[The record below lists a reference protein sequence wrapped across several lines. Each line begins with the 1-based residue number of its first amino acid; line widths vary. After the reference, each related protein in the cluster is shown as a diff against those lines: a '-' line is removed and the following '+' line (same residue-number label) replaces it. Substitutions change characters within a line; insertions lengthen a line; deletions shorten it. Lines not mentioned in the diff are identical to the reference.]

1 MMTKKHSIN
10 GLFGAA
16 ALTLLLSGCV
26 APHHASTAP
35 ATPAPV
41 CAHGDAMAETTL
53 YFGLSRPAGPNIT
66 DAEWQHFLDQEVT
79 PRFKDGLTVFNAQG
93 QWLGSN
99 GKVAKEGSRA
109 LMLIHADDKD
119 SNAKIETLRTL
130 YKTQF
135 GQESVMRVDT
145 PECVSF

>member
-1 MMTKKHSIN
+1 MMTKNISVK
-10 GLFGAA
+10 GMLGTV

-26 APHHASTAP
+26 APHTTATKPVVAASA
-35 ATPAPV
+35 
-41 CAHGDAMAETTL
+41 CAHGDAMAQTTL
-53 YFGLSRPAGPNIT
+53 YFGMSRPVGPNIT
-66 DAEWQHFLDQEVT
+66 EAEWQNFLDQQVT

-109 LMLIHADDKD
+109 LMLIHPDDKD
-119 SNAKIETLRTL
+119 SNANIETLRTI
-130 YKTQF
+130 YKTEF

-145 PECVSF
+145 RECVSF